1 MLRWANGNRLKLNT
15 GNPKLLLLGRK
26 RRQKELVQVKVETVG
41 DEKIVRS
48 KAVKCLGVVIN
59 DELNWKE
66 QEQNKHRMSEGSVS
80 QISSVQNMPG
90 DLETIMFLVDSEHQ
104 NPLQKNQYG
113 NTALHAAAQGG
124 SLDVLKY
131 FINERDCNP
140 ACLGYLGGTPLHVAT
155 EHDCVKYLVIEQQV
169 EPLCQDEG
177 RVTPLH
183 LSYERG
189 CLNTGHL

>member
-1 MLRWANGNRLKLNT
+1 MIFLISFIAVQVKQYADDTTMTLVAKDIARPKKGSEQDLEGVLRWANGNRLE
-15 GNPKLLLLGRK
+15 NPKLLLLGRK

-90 DLETIMFLVDSEHQ
+90 DLETIMFL
-104 NPLQKNQYG
+104 
-113 NTALHAAAQGG
+113 
-124 SLDVLKY
+124 
-131 FINERDCNP
+131 
-140 ACLGYLGGTPLHVAT
+140 GGTPLHVGT